1 MIESKKITEKIMQF
15 LGLFMCK
22 TLVKRIVSML
32 LISLEVPE
40 KKVTELTG
48 LCDKSVRTLKKSMK
62 NGGAESLFVVGG
74 GGRKGK
80 LKEVENAIIE
90 DIEANDYGCR
100 QQIVD
105 MIAEKYGVKVTV
117 GTVTNLL
124 KKTGLSVS
132 NAVRYQ
138 QKLT

>member
-1 MIESKKITEKIMQF
+1 MKF

-22 TLVKRIVSML
+22 TLVKRIVSMV
-32 LISLEVPE
+32 LISMEVPD

-62 NGGAESLFVVGG
+62 NGEAEGLFIVGG
-74 GGRKGK
+74 GGRKRK
-80 LKEVENAIIE
+80 LKDVETSIIE
-90 DIEANDYGCR
+90 EIEATDYGSR

-132 NAVRYQ
+132 KAARYQ
-138 QKLT
+138 PKPT

>member
-1 MIESKKITEKIMQF
+1 
-15 LGLFMCK
+15 
-22 TLVKRIVSML
+22 
-32 LISLEVPE
+32 
-40 KKVTELTG
+40 
-48 LCDKSVRTLKKSMK
+48 MK
-62 NGGAESLFVVGG
+62 NGETESLFIVCG
-74 GGRKGK
+74 GGRKRK
-80 LKEVENAIIE
+80 LKEVESAIVE
-90 DIEANDYGCR
+90 EIEANDYGCR